1 MKNIKVFFWIIVVVF
16 LMLLAFQN
24 QDIFTAKQN
33 FKLNLM
39 ALGEHHA
46 PELPNAVIYLACF
59 LIGFLIAFLS
69 GLAGRLKYRKA
80 IKEQK
85 VVVDSQQ
92 QEILALQSKLESSQS
107 IPLEVVEN
115 NKEIY
120 EPS

>member
-1 MKNIKVFFWIIVVVF
+1 MKSIKILFWIIVVVF

-33 FKLNLM
+33 FKLDLM
-39 ALGEHHA
+39 VLGEHHA

-69 GLAGRLKYRKA
+69 GLAGRLKYRKV

-85 VVVDSQQ
+85 AVVDSK
-92 QEILALQSKLESSQS
+92 QEEIFALKSKLESSRS

-115 NKEIY
+115 NKETY
-120 EPS
+120 ESS